1 MYKKNITAHI
11 LRLSIFFNS
20 LHVSYYFI
28 FSCISHVEGM
38 NEDGSF
44 IGLYGKKRQGETTS
58 AGFATLV

>member
-1 MYKKNITAHI
+1 M
-11 LRLSIFFNS
+11 LLFCFF
-20 LHVSYYFI
+20 Y
-28 FSCISHVEGM
+28 ISHVEGM

>member
-1 MYKKNITAHI
+1 MFSLY
-11 LRLSIFFNS
+11 LNS
-20 LHVSYYFI
+20 MHVSYYYF
-28 FSCISHVEGM
+28 FSSITPVEGM

>member
-1 MYKKNITAHI
+1 MHY
-11 LRLSIFFNS
+11 IFLKF
-20 LHVSYYFI
+20 LHVSYCFV
-28 FSCISHVEGM
+28 FSSVSLVEGM

>member
-1 MYKKNITAHI
+1 MNAFLYYILLYAHI
-11 LRLSIFFNS
+11 IFLIPRMLLFC
-20 LHVSYYFI
+20 VS
-28 FSCISHVEGM
+28 SISHVEGM